1 MIVLE
6 KYQFTEEEVEV
17 LREKAKEDIIL
28 IVETMDYERLK
39 LFYIIFNKLGSF
51 TLRTL
56 NNINSF
62 LREL

>member
-1 MIVLE
+1 MIFLE
-6 KYQFTEEEVEV
+6 KYQFEEEI
-17 LREKAKEDIIL
+17 LRQKAKEEIIL
-28 IVETMDYERLK
+28 IVETMDFERLK

-51 TLRTL
+51 TFRTL

>member
-1 MIVLE
+1 ME